1 MSLLETQQAIEASL
15 AKIEAANKTL
25 MPLLLQRIRLMI
37 QVVEQF
43 TLNPY
48 QHTGI
53 ELHVQSVA
61 RLEALVELLETFDCG
76 STGGFGKGFTG
87 HGLKDRATWLL
98 EKYQ

>member
-1 MSLLETQQAIEASL
+1 MNIRETQQAIEESL
-15 AKIEAANKTL
+15 AKIEQANKTL
-25 MPLLLQRIRLMI
+25 MPLLLHQIRVGMQI
-37 QVVEQF
+37 VEQF
-43 TLNPY
+43 KLNPY

-61 RLEALVELLETFDCG
+61 RLEALVEVLEVFDCG

-87 HGLKDRATWLL
+87 HGLKARATWLL